1 VAGIGGQR
9 GGRRRPIGQLRRYVL
24 AVHVLG
30 TLSFAVTYLLILGFV
45 AVYGALTLAVSLLL
59 VRGLRRPDGLG
70 TACGLLL
77 TLVLV
82 AESVPWFTTMAAHD
96 EGAGVLRIQAG
107 AYALAL
113 IVGAARTLVVTTRR
127 HPASTRCHPVL
138 AALGRPG

>member
-9 GGRRRPIGQLRRYVL
+9 GGSHRRPIGQLRRYVL

-30 TLSFAVTYLLILGFV
+30 TLSFAVTYLLIIGFV

-59 VRGLRRPDGLG
+59 VRRLRRPDELG

-77 TLVLV
+77 TFVLV
-82 AESVPWFTTMAAHD
+82 AESVPWFITMAAHD
-96 EGAGVLRIQAG
+96 KGAAVLRIQAG

-113 IVGAARTLVVTTRR
+113 IVGAARTLVVTTWSDSASSRCR
-127 HPASTRCHPVL
+127 LVLPAN
-138 AALGRPG
+138 